1 LTFFNELDGSN
12 GKQYCHNNTIFVS
25 RTGLITTTHLEHYQ
39 LKSFEQCT
47 ASLLVTLEVL
57 PQQAAEQHSLKRQTL
72 IYTIKLKPIA
82 YSMIKLIKATTAP
95 TTNSINNNKIQLSD
109 SSRLQIKWQ
118 VKYYDNLGD
127 VFDIVSLNNEYTL
140 NRNDLVDF
148 SNLNSNLFINTK
160 KAANTKTTTTTPLVL
175 WANSEENK
183 FSTKVAKSGIF
194 VMELSPR
201 LFPKHSP
208 HDYLS
213 LIIDDHLNLSQMS
226 GLTPIEA
233 NIGDILCLSN
243 TLAPDNNNNDDGD
256 DLNED
261 DEEEFSHL
269 RRRASSKKWLS
280 QNPSVASVFTSE
292 DSLAFAVCL
301 NKGRT
306 AITTKSSHLEI
317 NVRPIESKAIKF
329 LTRNSATTHVTN
341 LIDETNVIQ
350 FKISSSSSSSSKDCT
365 ARFESYFL
373 KLRQTSSVSKLNEI
387 VPFKCSASLYTPSGK
402 RLDYM
407 SHLINCAISF
417 YQHEWTCNLVFV
429 ANSNH
434 LLYSLIERD
443 MDEPTLIRVYV
454 DSVINVSE
462 QNDDVSS
469 QTAFVELPF
478 VPAFQV
484 QDKRIELPI
493 VRASRRSYS
502 ESNLFSV
509 DSFNLIVKATRQLH
523 SHLVLSTNC
532 PQLIQIKVSNAQKIQ
547 PSTSNDTPNSIVTIS
562 YDIMSS
568 QTDFDFNAFSSLM
581 EQQNGNLYV
590 QIKCSLTQQTERIP
604 IKFMSPG
611 NIGMQF
617 LYSSD
622 NNNNNNPNLRIIYE
636 QKKSSF
642 VYSLFGWLLDVPSS
656 QTTFFIMLSLFLI
669 SIVYLLKS
677 NIKSSRQQAAEQIS
691 LNASVAAAATAAAS
705 AVVSSSNSHRN
716 SGSYSS
722 FNPYRYFAADPI
734 TQTTAAAA
742 YDNQSYRNSANLNS
756 TNPDRSANHP
766 LINRSFK
773 SEPLD
778 RRSNLFSSSSPKG
791 NQTVLNRSRLNNNDR
806 DGIRLF
812 SVNNNDNQHYAD
824 LNQSYESSDNDESRN
839 FDRRVP
845 PRNPYL

>member
-1 LTFFNELDGSN
+1 
-12 GKQYCHNNTIFVS
+12 
-25 RTGLITTTHLEHYQ
+25 
-39 LKSFEQCT
+39 
-47 ASLLVTLEVL
+47 
-57 PQQAAEQHSLKRQTL
+57 
-72 IYTIKLKPIA
+72 
-82 YSMIKLIKATTAP
+82 
-95 TTNSINNNKIQLSD
+95 
-109 SSRLQIKWQ
+109 
-118 VKYYDNLGD
+118 
-127 VFDIVSLNNEYTL
+127 
-140 NRNDLVDF
+140 
-148 SNLNSNLFINTK
+148 
-160 KAANTKTTTTTPLVL
+160 
-175 WANSEENK
+175 
-183 FSTKVAKSGIF
+183 
-194 VMELSPR
+194 
-201 LFPKHSP
+201 
-208 HDYLS
+208 
-213 LIIDDHLNLSQMS
+213 
-226 GLTPIEA
+226 
-233 NIGDILCLSN
+233 
-243 TLAPDNNNNDDGD
+243 
-256 DLNED
+256 
-261 DEEEFSHL
+261 
-269 RRRASSKKWLS
+269 
-280 QNPSVASVFTSE
+280 
-292 DSLAFAVCL
+292 
-301 NKGRT
+301 
-306 AITTKSSHLEI
+306 
-317 NVRPIESKAIKF
+317 
-329 LTRNSATTHVTN
+329 
-341 LIDETNVIQ
+341 
-350 FKISSSSSSSSKDCT
+350 
-365 ARFESYFL
+365 
-373 KLRQTSSVSKLNEI
+373 
-387 VPFKCSASLYTPSGK
+387 
-402 RLDYM
+402 
-407 SHLINCAISF
+407 
-417 YQHEWTCNLVFV
+417 
-429 ANSNH
+429 
-434 LLYSLIERD
+434 

-568 QTDFDFNAFSSLM
+568 QSDFDFNAFSSLM